1 MLVPESAGVLLITS
15 RLSTTEDSLTPASAA
30 LHSDSTWADDFSTF
44 SDVVVVVVVGFIAT
58 AFSGWIGKKVGV
70 PSTVVETIGR
80 RKPPPLASNSCA
92 EILRTGV
99 LAPEFSV
106 LVNVWL
112 AFKVAKIREKICVKG
127 HNEK

>member
-1 MLVPESAGVLLITS
+1 MLSCWMG
-15 RLSTTEDSLTPASAA
+15 R
-30 LHSDSTWADDFSTF
+30 
-44 SDVVVVVVVGFIAT
+44 
-58 AFSGWIGKKVGV
+58 KVGV

-112 AFKVAKIREKICVKG
+112 AFKVAKLRKKIYIYV
-127 HNEK
+127 